1 MSDHSTHPTTTLD
14 PNARIGDLV
23 LATPAAMRVFE
34 SLNIDYCCGGHRS
47 LADACAHAGQQL
59 QDVLPLLEALP
70 APGAAQE
77 GPRKWQDAPLDQL
90 VEHIETTHHVF
101 TRSELARVA
110 PLMEKVLNV
119 HGDRH
124 PELDRIA
131 DLFGAL
137 AADLMP
143 HLEKEEQIL
152 FPFIRGLVAGDEGP
166 GHCGSVQNPIRVM
179 MNEHEAAGDV
189 LHDLRELTQ
198 DYTPPE
204 DACGSFR
211 SLYMGLAALEAD
223 LHQHI
228 YLENHILFPRAIE
241 LEAGRR

>member
-1 MSDHSTHPTTTLD
+1 MSDQTTHPTTFN
-14 PNARIGDLV
+14 PSARIGDIV

-47 LADACAHAGQQL
+47 LTDACAQAGQSL

-77 GPRKWQDAPLDQL
+77 GPQKWQDAPLVEL
-90 VEHIETTHHVF
+90 VDYIEATHHVF
-101 TRSELARVA
+101 TRTELARVA
-110 PLMEKVLNV
+110 PLMEKVLHA
-119 HGDRH
+119 HGENH

-131 DLFGAL
+131 DLFQAL
-137 AADLMP
+137 ASDLMP

-152 FPFIRGLVAGDEGP
+152 FPFIRNVAAGADGP
-166 GHCGSVQNPIRVM
+166 SHCGSVQNPIRVM
-179 MNEHEAAGDV
+179 TSEHEAAGDV
-189 LHDLRELTQ
+189 LHELRELTQ
-198 DYTPPE
+198 DYTAPA
-204 DACGSFR
+204 DGCATFR

-228 YLENHILFPRAIE
+228 YLENHILFPRAIAM
-241 LEAGRR
+241 EAGQ

>member
-1 MSDHSTHPTTTLD
+1 MSDQTTNPTTFD

-23 LATPAAMRVFE
+23 LAAPASMRVFE

-47 LADACAHAGQQL
+47 LADACARAGQDL
-59 QDVLPLLEALP
+59 LDVLPLLETLP
-70 APGAAQE
+70 AADTGEE
-77 GPRKWQDAPLDQL
+77 GPGKWQDAPLAEL
-90 VEHIETTHHVF
+90 VDHIESTHHVF

-110 PLMEKVLNV
+110 PLMEKVLHV
-119 HGDRH
+119 HGEHH

-131 DLFGAL
+131 GLFGAL
-137 AADLMP
+137 AADLLP

-152 FPFIRGLVAGDEGP
+152 FPFIRGLAAGDEGP
-166 GHCGSVQNPIRVM
+166 RHCGSVQNPIRVM
-179 MNEHEAAGDV
+179 TSEHEAAGEI
-189 LHDLRELTQ
+189 LFELRELTQ

-223 LHQHI
+223 LHRHI
-228 YLENHILFPRAIE
+228 YLENHILFPKAIA
-241 LEAGRR
+241 LEGGH

>member
-1 MSDHSTHPTTTLD
+1 MSDQTTNPITFD
-14 PNARIGDLV
+14 PSARIGDIV

-47 LADACAHAGQQL
+47 LADACAQAGQDL
-59 QDVLPLLEALP
+59 HDVLPLLETLP
-70 APGAAQE
+70 APGAVQE
-77 GPRKWQDAPLDQL
+77 GPQKWADAPLDQL
-90 VEHIETTHHVF
+90 ADYIETTHHVF

-110 PLMEKVLNV
+110 PLMEKVLHV
-119 HGDRH
+119 HGDHH

-131 DLFGAL
+131 DLFAAL
-137 AADLMP
+137 AGDLMP

-152 FPFIRGLVAGDEGP
+152 FPFIRSLAAGQGGP

-179 MNEHEAAGDV
+179 TNEHEAAGDI
-189 LHDLRELTQ
+189 LHELRELTE
-198 DYTPPE
+198 DYTAPA

-228 YLENHILFPRAIE
+228 YLENHILFPRAIAM
-241 LEAGRR
+241 EAGR